1 MNNIYREEYTVC
13 MKYLN
18 TTICCY
24 KSISKEQGKV
34 VSLNGPFNSMS
45 ITADETKSYIEDFFI
60 VTQFNLLGTNKTS
73 EKELSA
79 IESKR
84 NIDVIIRIT
93 KLSKEEN
100 DRLGFDVDR
109 FTIDISD
116 IQIDLACFH
125 YSNYNRITP
134 IEKLSL
140 PKGIGSY
147 VIKVLTKFE
156 DQKNYSVQSMYAF
169 QVNN

>member
-1 MNNIYREEYTVC
+1 MYSR
-13 MKYLN
+13 
-18 TTICCY
+18 
-24 KSISKEQGKV
+24 
-34 VSLNGPFNSMS
+34 
-45 ITADETKSYIEDFFI
+45 
-60 VTQFNLLGTNKTS
+60 LLNKTS

-156 DQKNYSVQSMYAF
+156 DQENYSVQSMYAF